1 MCYKIFIITAMMVKM
16 MTQARI
22 RLSIRLMIDFWLE
35 FGQSKWTLVHRK
47 FNIDFLSIFWLIK
60 FQSQF

>member
-1 MCYKIFIITAMMVKM
+1 MCYKIFIITTMMVKM
-16 MTQARI
+16 MTQARV
-22 RLSIRLMIDFWLE
+22 RLWLMIDFWLE